1 MTDSYDE
8 IEARI
13 QAALA
18 FISHEENP
26 NITKLAWDY
35 MIPESRLQACHKEQ
49 KNRSNC
55 EEEDCCLSDD
65 QELALVHI
73 IEHEKRD
80 ETELHHWQLQDCAN
94 WILAQEY
101 S

>member
-18 FISHEENP
+18 SISREENP
-26 NITKLAWDY
+26 NITKLAQDY
-35 MIPESRLQACHKEQ
+35 AVSESRLQARYKEQ

-55 EEEDCCLSDD
+55 GEEDCCLSDD

-73 IEHEKRD
+73 IECEKRD
-80 ETELHHWQLQDCAN
+80 ETELHH
-94 WILAQEY
+94 
-101 S
+101 